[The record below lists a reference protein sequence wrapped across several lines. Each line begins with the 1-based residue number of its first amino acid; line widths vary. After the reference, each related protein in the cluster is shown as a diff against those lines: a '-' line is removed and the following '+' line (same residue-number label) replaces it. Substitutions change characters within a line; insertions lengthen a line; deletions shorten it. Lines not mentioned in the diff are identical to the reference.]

1 MPDLSKKTSIIV
13 LFFPLTIIL
22 SLPGIAIATSEEK
35 RSSVLQLLQRY
46 QQNQTQ
52 TQPQAQTSN
61 PEGKGRVVHFPD
73 ERSVGQLFVQD
84 AKRVRQITDFF
95 HWGDPTEWEYLCEAK
110 GDVPVP
116 SGKRL
121 SLTVS
126 QTAGNDM
133 SWLSNLGPD
142 DLYKLAF
149 TPSSGSSD
157 NTFRLSDKN
166 MENISHLTGLK
177 YLDLRWT
184 VISDKGIEN
193 IRHLTTLEYLD
204 IPPRLTENGLA
215 LIAELPLLKGLYFLG
230 RLTSGITNTS
240 LRHLSKMTSLEELY
254 ICGDRIGDAGLEH
267 LRALPCLQY
276 LLLCSNNFTDDGLV
290 HVKEIPSLRIL
301 SLPEGLCRMTDAG
314 LISISNMPRL
324 ENLYLDVKG
333 PITDDGLAHLS
344 KIHSLKKLHLSRLQV
359 TDRGLAYLAQIK
371 TLERLDLPQEQK
383 GITDKGITC
392 LGELP
397 NLRQLAISRIH
408 YIDPKMNK
416 DYYTD
421 RGLEALVKCRNL
433 EDLGIGSI
441 GITDAGIDHIAKL
454 TKLKKLMLFGC
465 ENVTDAGLVKLTA
478 LTSLRNLYITSA
490 GVSFAGLKNLKPMS
504 NLTNLTV
511 LDVKRGGIVMDIS
524 GLANLEDLM
533 LNFAPKSGD
542 KFTDA
547 DLMCLRNLKKLKWL
561 QINPHDFSDKGMP
574 YLAGL
579 ANMERLIIGGPGLTD
594 EGLKFLS
601 NMKKINQL
609 TISDGNFT
617 DMGLRHIEG
626 LQLLHYLSITSAN
639 AFSNDALQR
648 LRNNLPNLWYCRI
661 VP

>member
-1 MPDLSKKTSIIV
+1 MKWPTKKIGQAVMVFALSISV
-13 LFFPLTIIL
+13 CFAG
-22 SLPGIAIATSEEK
+22 SAE
-35 RSSVLQLLQRY
+35 SSAK
-46 QQNQTQ
+46 
-52 TQPQAQTSN
+52 QPKASDFQSTA
-61 PEGKGRVVHFPD
+61 RVVHFPKD
-73 ERSVGQLFVQD
+73 VSVGQLSVQD
-84 AKRVRQITDFF
+84 ATRVRQITDFF

-126 QTAGNDM
+126 ETAGNDM
-133 SWLSNLGPD
+133 SWLSKLGPD

-157 NTFRLSDKN
+157 NTFRLSDQN
-166 MENISHLTGLK
+166 MESISHLTGLK

-184 VISDKGIEN
+184 VIGDKGLEN
-193 IRHLTTLEYLD
+193 IRHLTDLEYID
-204 IPPRLTENGLA
+204 IPPRLTDGGLA

-230 RLTSGITNTS
+230 RLTSGITNAS
-240 LRHLSKMTSLEELY
+240 LRHLGKLTSLEELY
-254 ICGDRIGDAGLEH
+254 ICGDRIGDAGLVH
-267 LRALPCLQY
+267 LRGLPRLQY
-276 LLLCSNNFTDDGLV
+276 LLLCGSNFTDGGLI

-333 PITDDGLAHLS
+333 PITNDGLAHLS
-344 KIHSLKKLHLSRLQV
+344 KMRSLKKLHLSRSQI
-359 TDRGLAYLAQIK
+359 TDKGLAYLAQIK
-371 TLERLDLPQEQK
+371 TLEHLDLPQEQK

-408 YIDPKMNK
+408 YVDPKMNK

-421 RGLEALVKCRNL
+421 KGLEALVKCRNL
-433 EDLGIGSI
+433 EELSIGCI
-441 GITDAGIDHIAKL
+441 GITDAGMDHIVKL
-454 TKLKKLMLFGC
+454 ANLKWLNLFGC
-465 ENVTDAGLVKLTA
+465 ENVTDAGLVKMTA
-478 LTSLRNLYITSA
+478 LTSLKNLYITSA
-490 GVSFAGLKNLKPMS
+490 DVSFVRLNNLKPMS

-511 LDVKRGGIVMDIS
+511 LYVKRGGTVMDIS
-524 GLANLEDLM
+524 GLINLEDLM
-533 LNFAPKSGD
+533 LNFAPKSGN

-547 DLMCLRNLKKLKWL
+547 DLMCLRNLKKLKSL

-579 ANMERLIIGGPGLTD
+579 TNMERLIIGGPGLTD
-594 EGLKFLS
+594 QGLKFLS

-626 LQLLHYLSITSAN
+626 LPLLHHLSITSAN
-639 AFSNDALQR
+639 AFSNTALQR
-648 LRNNLPNLWYCRI
+648 LHNNLPDLWYCRI

>member
-1 MPDLSKKTSIIV
+1 MRNAKRTILIMLLIGEG
-13 LFFPLTIIL
+13 FAPLGSRVTARQT
-22 SLPGIAIATSEEK
+22 PAEK
-35 RSSVLQLLQRY
+35 RSNAWDLLRKSRSK
-46 QQNQTQ
+46 QTESAEI
-52 TQPQAQTSN
+52 PAK
-61 PEGKGRVVHFPD
+61 ERVVHFPAD
-73 ERSVGQLFVQD
+73 RSVGQLFEQE
-84 AKRVRQITDFF
+84 ATRVRQITDFF

-110 GDVPVP
+110 GDVSIP

-126 QTAGNDM
+126 QTASNDM
-133 SWLSNLGPD
+133 SWLSVLGPD
-142 DLYKLAF
+142 DLYRLAF

-157 NTFRLSDKN
+157 NRFRLSDKN
-166 MENISHLTGLK
+166 MENISRLTGLK

-184 VISDKGIEN
+184 VIGDKGIEN
-193 IRHLTTLEYLD
+193 IRHLTALEYLD
-204 IPPRLTENGLA
+204 TPPRLTDGGLA
-215 LIAELPLLKGLYFLG
+215 LIAEIPSLKGLYFLG
-230 RLTSGITNTS
+230 RLTSGITNAS
-240 LRHLSKMTSLEELY
+240 LRHLSKLTSLEELY
-254 ICGDRIGDAGLEH
+254 ISGDHIGDAGLAH
-267 LRALPCLQY
+267 LRELPRLQY
-276 LLLCSNNFTDDGLV
+276 LLLCSNNFTDAGLI
-290 HVKEIPSLRIL
+290 HVKEITSLRIL
-301 SLPEGLCRMTDAG
+301 SLPEGLCQITDAG
-314 LISISNMPRL
+314 LISISNMPSL

-333 PITDDGLAHLS
+333 PITDNGLAHLS
-344 KIHSLKKLHLSRLQV
+344 KMRSLKKLHLSRSQV

-371 TLERLDLPQEQK
+371 TLEHLDLPQEQK

-421 RGLEALVKCRNL
+421 KGLEALVKCRNL
-433 EDLGIGSI
+433 EELSIGSI
-441 GITDAGIDHIAKL
+441 GVTDAGMDHIAKL
-454 TKLKKLMLFGC
+454 ANLKWLNLFGC

-478 LTSLRNLYITSA
+478 LTSLRNLHITSA
-490 GVSFAGLKNLKPMS
+490 DVSFAGLKNLKPMS

-511 LDVKRGGIVMDIS
+511 LNVKRGGTVMDIS

-533 LNFAPKSGD
+533 LNFTRKSGD

-547 DLMCLRNLKKLKWL
+547 DLMCLRNLKRLKSL
-561 QINPHDFSDKGMP
+561 QINPHDFNDKGMG

-579 ANMERLIIGGPGLTD
+579 TNMERLIIGGPGLTD

-626 LQLLHYLSITSAN
+626 LQLLHHLSITSAN
-639 AFSNDALQR
+639 AFSNTALER
-648 LRNNLPNLWYCRI
+648 LRNNLPDLWYCRI